1 MGIKPIQRHKAIK
14 PYSREHHHGL
24 LLCWKIRE
32 GFKRNIALDRIKKY
46 ADYLWE
52 SQIQPHFIAEEK
64 YMFPVLGDTHKMVQQ
79 AKKEHLRLEKLFNE
93 KKNITEALEAI
104 QVELNEH
111 IRFEER
117 ILFNKIQ
124 EIASKEELEIIDKHH
139 ENLDSE
145 DWNDPFWEEFKKK
158 K

>member
-1 MGIKPIQRHKAIK
+1 MKNKPIQRHEAIK

-32 GFKRNIALDRIKKY
+32 GVKHGISIDRIKKY

-52 SQIQPHFIAEEK
+52 TQINPHFKAEEK
-64 YMFPVLGDTHKMVQQ
+64 YMFPVLGEKHEMIQQ
-79 AKKEHLRLEKLFNE
+79 ALKEHQRISELFN
-93 KKNITEALEAI
+93 KNTELLESLQAI
-104 QVELNEH
+104 EIELDAH

-124 EIASKEELEIIDKHH
+124 EVATKEELEIIDKHH
-139 ENLDSE
+139 EHLDSDNWE
-145 DWNDPFWEEFKKK
+145 DKFWEEFKKK
-158 K
+158 